1 MDWPLSLSFCH
12 LRQAGSSHIVAQG
25 MQCLRTYMLRNSI
38 VSADGRLCVRVALCA
53 YRIHRRVCVERK
65 KPAIVN
71 MISMLLTRMFN
82 TALLCFFLFSD
93 GLQPPSSDT
102 ACLSETVH
110 CFAGGT
116 AEPIFQLE
124 LQQFLWLWQ
133 PGWWM
138 EGWKR
143 IINLDD
149 EEQLSKY
156 DCLLAN
162 LWCWNTAH
170 WLIYV
175 LCMYYIYFHH
185 LYTN

>member
-1 MDWPLSLSFCH
+1 MDWPLSLSFC
-12 LRQAGSSHIVAQG
+12 RQAGRSHIVAQG

-53 YRIHRRVCVERK
+53 YRIHRRVCVDRK

-110 CFAGGT
+110 CFGWRNRRTHFPTWTPAVSLT
-116 AEPIFQLE
+116 LAT
-124 LQQFLWLWQ
+124 WLVD
-133 PGWWM
+133 GRRL
-138 EGWKR
+138 KR